1 MQILIIE
8 DEISVSQYLSDGLKK
23 EGYGIQSAASIEEI
37 DGLLAIKDA
46 VEPDVIIMDRLLN
59 GLDTATKLSAIKQKW
74 PRSAVLVLSAI
85 GGPSDKS
92 RLLDTGADDY
102 MSKPFSIEELSS
114 RIRVLIRRQK
124 SSAETG
130 LALGNTRVN
139 LQNQTLEISGK
150 RVDLS
155 RKEFQVFVTLLQNP
169 TRVYNRYQL
178 LDHVWDVH
186 SDIESNVVEVTIKN
200 LRRKLEDNGAS
211 VVIQS
216 KRNVGYWL
224 EG

>member
-8 DEISVSQYLSDGLKK
+8 DEISVSQYLSEGLKK
-23 EGYGIQSAASIEEI
+23 EGYGVQVCSSIEEI
-37 DGLLAIKDA
+37 EGLIATSNS
-46 VEPDVIIMDRLLN
+46 VEPDVIVMDRLLN
-59 GLDTATKLSAIKQKW
+59 GFDTATKLSEIKHKW
-74 PRSAVLVLSAI
+74 PRSAILVLSAI

-102 MSKPFSIEELSS
+102 MSKPFSLEELSA

-124 SSAETG
+124 NSSEKG
-130 LALGNTRVN
+130 LVLGNTRVN
-139 LQNQTLEISGK
+139 LQNQTLEVNGK
-150 RVDLS
+150 RLDVS
-155 RKEFQVFVTLLQNP
+155 RKEFLVFVTLVQNP
-169 TRVYNRYQL
+169 SRVYNRYQL

-200 LRRKLEDNGAS
+200 LRRKLEDGGAS
-211 VVIQS
+211 VTIQS

>member
-23 EGYGIQSAASIEEI
+23 EGYGIQSCASIEEI
-37 DGLLAIKDA
+37 ESLLSIKDA

-59 GLDTATKLSAIKQKW
+59 GFDTATKLPSIKQKW

-114 RIRVLIRRQK
+114 RIRVLIRRQ
-124 SSAETG
+124 SSSVEKG
-130 LALGNTRVN
+130 LALGNTRDEKRELKLRGKIRRLLKRVRAAN
-139 LQNQTLEISGK
+139 GNTESGEEQQNHKPLYTLEA
-150 RVDLS
+150 
-155 RKEFQVFVTLLQNP
+155 
-169 TRVYNRYQL
+169 
-178 LDHVWDVH
+178 
-186 SDIESNVVEVTIKN
+186 IKN
-200 LRRKLEDNGAS
+200 
-211 VVIQS
+211 
-216 KRNVGYWL
+216 WL
-224 EG
+224 